1 MEIAGWVLPIAML
14 GLLAVIHSASA
25 QPAAPRVESVT
36 VTAQRTRDEQIKSFV
51 ESRAAPS
58 VRLGKIARWEVGIC
72 PAATGLKPEL
82 LTFILA
88 RVRDVAARVGAPV
101 NKSASCRTNVEIVFS
116 PAPQAV
122 ADYLRRSRE
131 DYLGYH
137 SNGAQAD
144 ELAKVTHLIQSWYAT
159 GTIDA
164 NGSLAPDVK
173 KKGMPYCLDEPECRI
188 IMDAP
193 QAAVTG
199 SRLTNGLHSGF
210 LNVIVVADRGKLV
223 DQEIGAL
230 ADYIAVL
237 VLSQPGSLDDCAPLP
252 SILNLLAPG
261 CAGAASAREVSAAD
275 ADYLRGLYRM
285 TPDALLQ
292 AQRGE
297 IAYQMKQT
305 MEGR

>member
-82 LTFILA
+82 LKFIV
-88 RVRDVAARVGAPV
+88 VRLKDIAARVGAPV

>member
-1 MEIAGWVLPIAML
+1 MKTGAAILFFLAASIAS
-14 GLLAVIHSASA
+14 AVA
-25 QPAAPRVESVT
+25 QPARPVESVT
-36 VTAQRTRDEQIKSFV
+36 VTGQRTRDEQIKSFV
-51 ESRAAPS
+51 ESRATPA

-82 LTFILA
+82 LKFIVA
-88 RVRDVAARVGAPV
+88 RVKDIAAKVGAPI
-101 NKSASCRTNVEIVFS
+101 NKSTSCRTNVEIVFS
-116 PAPQAV
+116 PAPQEV
-122 ADYLRRSRE
+122 ADYLRKSRE

-137 SNGAQAD
+137 SDGAQAD
-144 ELAKVTHLIQSWYAT
+144 ELAKVTHPIQSWYAT

-164 NGSLAPDVK
+164 NGSVAPDVK

-188 IMDAP
+188 MLEAP
-193 QAAVTG
+193 QAVVTG

-237 VLSQPGSLDDCAPLP
+237 TLSQPGSLDDCAPLP
-252 SILNLLAPG
+252 SILNLLAQG
-261 CAGAASAREVSAAD
+261 CAGAAAAREISAAD
-275 ADYLRGLYRM
+275 EDYLRGLYRM